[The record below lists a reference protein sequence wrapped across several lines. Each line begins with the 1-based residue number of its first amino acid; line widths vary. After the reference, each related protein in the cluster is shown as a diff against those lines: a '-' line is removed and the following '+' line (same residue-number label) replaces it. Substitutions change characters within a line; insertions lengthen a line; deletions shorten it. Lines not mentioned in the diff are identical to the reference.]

1 MSPNRRGIQ
10 VVFDGLSGAFL
21 LTGAAAM
28 IGNLSDIED
37 RSILMQH
44 EWSNRAFREM
54 ISLFLFVLLLGALF
68 FWGAIL
74 VKSAGISRLSVIA
87 GVNALLFAGSI
98 SGAKEIILAFP
109 LGLGLAGLMAEIYR
123 LANRQAKK
131 IA

>member
-1 MSPNRRGIQ
+1 
-10 VVFDGLSGAFL
+10 VFYGLSGAFL
-21 LTGAAAM
+21 LIGVAAM
-28 IGNLSDIED
+28 IGNLSDTQD

-54 ISLFLFVLLLGALF
+54 ISLFLFVLLFAGVF

-98 SGAKEIILAFP
+98 GGVKEIILAFP
-109 LGLGLAGLMAEIYR
+109 LGLSLAGLMVEIYR
-123 LANRQAKK
+123 LAKRPAKK

>member
-10 VVFDGLSGAFL
+10 VVFYGLSGAFL
-21 LTGAAAM
+21 LIGGASM
-28 IGNLSDIED
+28 IGNLSDTQD

-54 ISLFLFVLLLGALF
+54 ISLFLFVLLFGALF

-74 VKSAGISRLSVIA
+74 VRSAGISRLSVIA

-98 SGAKEIILAFP
+98 GGVKEIILAFP
-109 LGLGLAGLMAEIYR
+109 LGLSLAGLIVEIYL
-123 LANRQAKK
+123 LAKPSS
-131 IA
+131 

>member
-10 VVFDGLSGAFL
+10 VVFYGLSGAFL
-21 LTGAAAM
+21 LIGGASM
-28 IGNLSDIED
+28 IGNLSDTQD

-54 ISLFLFVLLLGALF
+54 ISLFLFVLLFGALF

-74 VKSAGISRLSVIA
+74 VRSAGISRLSVIA

-98 SGAKEIILAFP
+98 GGVKEIILAFP
-109 LGLGLAGLMAEIYR
+109 LGLSLAGLIVEIYR
-123 LANRQAKK
+123 LAKPSS
-131 IA
+131 

>member
-10 VVFDGLSGAFL
+10 VVFYGLSGAFL
-21 LTGAAAM
+21 LIGVASM
-28 IGNLSDIED
+28 IGNFSDTQD

-54 ISLFLFVLLLGALF
+54 ISLFLFVLLFGALF

-74 VKSAGISRLSVIA
+74 VRGAGISRLSVIA

-98 SGAKEIILAFP
+98 GGVKEIVLAFP
-109 LGLGLAGLMAEIYR
+109 LGLSLAGLIVEIYR
-123 LANRQAKK
+123 LAKPSS
-131 IA
+131 

>member
-10 VVFDGLSGAFL
+10 VVFYGVSGAFL
-21 LTGAAAM
+21 LIGVASM
-28 IGNLSDIED
+28 IGNFSDTQD

-54 ISLFLFVLLLGALF
+54 ISLFLFVLLFGALF

-74 VKSAGISRLSVIA
+74 VRSAGISRLSVIA

-98 SGAKEIILAFP
+98 GGVKEIVLAFP
-109 LGLGLAGLMAEIYR
+109 LGLSLAGLIVEIYR
-123 LANRQAKK
+123 LAKLSS
-131 IA
+131 